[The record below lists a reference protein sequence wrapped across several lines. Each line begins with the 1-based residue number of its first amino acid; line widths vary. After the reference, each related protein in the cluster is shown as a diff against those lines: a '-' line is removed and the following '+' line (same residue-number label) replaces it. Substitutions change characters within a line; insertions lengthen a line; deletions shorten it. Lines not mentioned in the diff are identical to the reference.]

1 MVEESKR
8 DLTRFSTNTHKLI
21 EAVEIGI
28 SNGKRKLIH
37 FRLLTNQ
44 IIIIYLRKFNIY
56 TK

>member
-8 DLTRFSTNTHKLI
+8 DLTRFSTNTCKLI